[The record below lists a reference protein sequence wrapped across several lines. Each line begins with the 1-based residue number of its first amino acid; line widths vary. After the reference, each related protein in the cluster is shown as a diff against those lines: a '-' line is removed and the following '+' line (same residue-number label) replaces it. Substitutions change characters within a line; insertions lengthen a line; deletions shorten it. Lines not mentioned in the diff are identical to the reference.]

1 MILVRKVS
9 LMPGLAVVPWPA
21 RLMLTSFPLQSML
34 RVMEST
40 MPLLMRLQAEVKLD
54 MVGRVLAP
62 W

>member
-1 MILVRKVS
+1 MS
-9 LMPGLAVVPWPA
+9 LMPGLAVLPCPA
-21 RLMLTSFPLQSML
+21 RLMLVSFPLQSML

>member
-1 MILVRKVS
+1 MS
-9 LMPGLAVVPWPA
+9 LMPGLAVLPCPA
-21 RLMLTSFPLQSML
+21 RLMLVSFPRQSML